1 VQEAVLANWG
11 ITTIAP
17 PDGVSP
23 DEGVSRFLLDIRQR
37 IDRET

>member
-1 VQEAVLANWG
+1 LANWG

-23 DEGVSRFLLDIRQR
+23 DEGVSRFLLDIRQC
-37 IDRET
+37 IERET